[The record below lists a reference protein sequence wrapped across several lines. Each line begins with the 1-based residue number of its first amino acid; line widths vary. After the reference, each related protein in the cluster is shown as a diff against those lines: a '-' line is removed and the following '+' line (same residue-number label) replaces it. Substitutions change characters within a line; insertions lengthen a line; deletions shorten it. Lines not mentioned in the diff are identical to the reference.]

1 MTLVEIGGLI
11 LIIAAGFREEGGQ
24 LITRLPEMIPA
35 AGDLAV
41 WKSVGGTTLIAV
53 FAFIGFEH
61 LVNIAEELKDP
72 RRTLPRALFITLGV
86 TSILYVAVI
95 WVAVIAV
102 PPDQLARSPA
112 PLATVF
118 QRLTGFPLITMSA
131 VAGVATLN
139 GVVVHVIMIAR
150 VLYGISSKGDL
161 PRVLAKVNP
170 VTRTPLV
177 ATATAVT
184 GILFLSL
191 VVPLEGLADWA
202 ARGTL
207 VIFAGINLALIRI
220 KGKQDTPREAFRC
233 PLPVAYLGLF
243 SSSALLVFDLVF

>member
-1 MTLVEIGGLI
+1 M
-11 LIIAAGFREEGGQ
+11 
-24 LITRLPEMIPA
+24 
-35 AGDLAV
+35 
-41 WKSVGGTTLIAV
+41 

-72 RRTLPRALFITLGV
+72 RRTLPRALFLTLGV
-86 TSILYVAVI
+86 TSLLYVAVI

-102 PPDQLARSPA
+102 PPEQLARSPA

-131 VAGVATLN
+131 IAGVATLN

-191 VVPLEGLADWA
+191 VIPLEGLADWA

-207 VIFAGINLALIRI
+207 VIFAGINWALIRI
-220 KGKQDTPREAFRC
+220 KGRQTTPRGAFRC
-233 PLPVAYLGLF
+233 PLPVAYLGLI
-243 SSSALLVFDLVF
+243 SSLALLAFDLVA